1 MNTVTLLLSLAA
13 LLALG
18 LIMTRLCNLIHLPN
32 VTAYLL
38 AGLIL
43 SPYTFGIIDE
53 ELLSNFSLLS
63 ELSLGFIAFSIG
75 FCFKVSHLKT
85 LGKGVFIITVV
96 QAVATALLVDLAMV
110 VLYLFKVIELPVAF
124 VLGAIATATA
134 PAATLL
140 VVHQYKAKG
149 PVTDTLLPVVA
160 IDDAIGLIIFSISM
174 AVSQALAKGT
184 ALSAAVFL
192 DPLKEILLSLA
203 VGTALGFVVS
213 GGVKIFRSR
222 ANRLTIIILCI
233 FAGVA
238 LSDLWHL
245 SSLLLCM
252 MIGAIYCNF
261 DIHTEP
267 VMDSY
272 DRWAHPL
279 YVLFFVISGAQ
290 LDVRILTSV
299 GLVGIVYLVARSL
312 GKYGGAALGSTLA
325 KAEPNVKKYLG
336 LTLLPQAGV
345 AIGMAQEVAKDLT
358 EYSAIIT
365 TVVLSATLIYELIGP
380 LITKMALTK
389 AGEIIAPPKKEKKSK
404 A

>member
-1 MNTVTLLLSLAA
+1 MEHVTLLLSLAA

-53 ELLSNFSLLS
+53 KLISDLSLLS

-75 FCFKVSHLKT
+75 FCFKISHLKT
-85 LGKGVFIITVV
+85 LGKGVFIITIV
-96 QAVATALLVDLAMV
+96 QAVITALLVDLVMV
-110 VLYLFKVIELPVAF
+110 VLYLFKVIDLPVAF

-140 VVHQYKAKG
+140 VVHQYKAQG

-160 IDDAIGLIIFSISM
+160 IDDAIGLIIFSISI
-174 AVSQALAKGT
+174 AISQAIANGT
-184 ALSAAVFL
+184 SLSVWVFL

-203 VGTALGFVVS
+203 VGTALGFVVA

-238 LSDLWHL
+238 LSKLWNL

-290 LDVRILTSV
+290 LNVRILVSV
-299 GLVGIVYLVARSL
+299 GLVGIVYILTRSV
-312 GKYGGAALGSTLA
+312 GKYGGAALGATLA

-345 AIGMAQEVAKDLT
+345 AIGMAQEVAIDLPK
-358 EYSAIIT
+358 YAPIIT
-365 TVVLSATLIYELIGP
+365 TVVLSATLVYELIGP
-380 LITKMALTK
+380 LVTKTALTK

>member
-1 MNTVTLLLSLAA
+1 MDTVTLLLSLAA

-43 SPYTFGIIDE
+43 SPYTFGFIDQD
-53 ELLSNFSLLS
+53 LVSSLSLLS

-96 QAVATALLVDLAMV
+96 QAVVTALLVDLVMV
-110 VLYLFKVIELPVAF
+110 ALYLFGVIDLPVAF

-160 IDDAIGLIIFSISM
+160 IDDAIGLIIFSISI
-174 AVSQALAKGT
+174 AVSQALTKGT
-184 ALSAAVFL
+184 AMSFTVFL
-192 DPLKEILLSLA
+192 EPLKEILLSLA
-203 VGTALGFVVS
+203 VGTALGFVVA

-233 FAGVA
+233 FTGVA
-238 LSDLWHL
+238 LSKLWDL

-290 LDVRILTSV
+290 LNVRILASV
-299 GLVGIVYLVARSL
+299 GLVGIVYIVARSL
-312 GKYGGAALGSTLA
+312 GKYGGAALGATLA
-325 KAEPNVKKYLG
+325 KSEPNVKKYLG

-345 AIGMAQEVAKDLT
+345 AIGMAQEVVKDLP

-365 TVVLSATLIYELIGP
+365 TVVLSATLVYELIGP
-380 LITKMALTK
+380 LVTKTALTK
-389 AGEIIAPPKKEKKSK
+389 AGEIIVPPKKEKVKSN
-404 A
+404 

>member
-110 VLYLFKVIELPVAF
+110 VLYLFNVIELPVAF

-140 VVHQYKAKG
+140 VVHQYKAQG

-290 LDVRILTSV
+290 LNVRILAQV

-312 GKYGGAALGSTLA
+312 GKYGGAALGSTIA
-325 KAEPNVKKYLG
+325 KSEPNVKKYLG

-345 AIGMAQEVAKDLT
+345 AIGMAQEVAADLT

-365 TVVLSATLIYELIGP
+365 TVVLSATLVYELIGP